1 VRNLQSYCYK
11 LTNHKLQLKLSA
23 SKKIRPTVPKIT
35 RDLLVNNIKKELSIF
50 SIKRYLMYFEV
61 DIQGINDKSD
71 LVSLLSTRF
80 ECSFNEGKVKEI
92 FKNLEIK
99 TDQCENDN
107 DETLIQFLS
116 KHNLMPT
123 IQVNNSIRP

>member
-1 VRNLQSYCYK
+1 
-11 LTNHKLQLKLSA
+11 
-23 SKKIRPTVPKIT
+23 
-35 RDLLVNNIKKELSIF
+35 
-50 SIKRYLMYFEV
+50 MYFEV